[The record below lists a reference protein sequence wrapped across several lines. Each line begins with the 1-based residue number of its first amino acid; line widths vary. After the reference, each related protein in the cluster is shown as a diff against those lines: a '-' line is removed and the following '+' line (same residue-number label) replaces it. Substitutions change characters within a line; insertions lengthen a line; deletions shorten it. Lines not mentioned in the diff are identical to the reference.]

1 MPNPHINNSITD
13 TEQPLPPHF
22 FKMLFGLLFS
32 LITALMIFAVSI
44 SKPVPLSNA
53 PIGIPPEPTVSHI
66 QVDITPTG
74 KMVTPT
80 PVPGGAE
87 AP

>member
-1 MPNPHINNSITD
+1 MPNPMMTD

-22 FKMLFGLLFS
+22 FKMLIGLL
-32 LITALMIFAVSI
+32 LCLMAGLMIFAVSI
-44 SKPVPLSNA
+44 SKPAPPVNT
-53 PIGIPPEPTVSHI
+53 PIGIPPEPTVSNI

-80 PVPGGAE
+80 PVASGTRPQ
-87 AP
+87 